1 MIAGAVKE
9 RGLADRAAEP
19 AEDAPEADHTRRIV
33 TAAYELLDSAGLEG
47 LTIRAVLART
57 GLARRAFYDC
67 IAGKDALVLAMF
79 AHTLRLAADYFA
91 GAVAGLPDP
100 LARVEAIVTGIVMGS
115 AGIAG
120 APNGGSNRRS
130 AALSREHLRLA
141 EAHPPELQAAI
152 APLIDLI
159 AAHLSDGMGVG
170 QVRAGDP
177 ARMAALVYNLVS
189 TTVHTQLIAEEA
201 AAPDRARREVLAAEI
216 WDFCRRAVQ
225 T

>member
-1 MIAGAVKE
+1 M
-9 RGLADRAAEP
+9 ADGKVETVA
-19 AEDAPEADHTRRIV
+19 DAPEDDRARRIV
-33 TAAYELLDSAGLEG
+33 LAAYDLLDSAGLEG

-67 IAGKDALVLAMF
+67 FAGKDALVLAVF
-79 AHTLRLAADYFA
+79 AHTLRRAAGYFTD
-91 GAVAGLPDP
+91 AVAGLLDP
-100 LARVEAIVTGIVMGS
+100 LARVEAIITGIVMGS
-115 AGIAG
+115 AAIMGR
-120 APNGGSNRRS
+120 APEGGSNRRS

-159 AAHLSDGMGVG
+159 ARHLADGMTAG

-201 AAPDRARREVLAAEI
+201 AAPDRVRREALAAEI
-216 WDFCRRAVQ
+216 REFCRRAVAA
-225 T
+225 

>member
-1 MIAGAVKE
+1 MADKAADSTPSATE
-9 RGLADRAAEP
+9 DDRAG
-19 AEDAPEADHTRRIV
+19 RIV
-33 TAAYELLDSAGLEG
+33 LAAYELLDSAGLEG

-67 IAGKDALVLAMF
+67 FAGKDALVLAVF
-79 AHTLRLAADYFA
+79 AYTLRLAAGYFA
-91 GAVAGLPDP
+91 EAVIRLPDP

-115 AGIAG
+115 AAIEG
-120 APNGGSNRRS
+120 AHDSGSNRRS

-141 EAHPPELQAAI
+141 EAHPPELQAAV

-159 AAHLSDGMGVG
+159 AAHLADGMAAG

-201 AAPDRARREVLAAEI
+201 ATPDRARREALAEEI
-216 WDFCRRAVQ
+216 REFCRRAVAA
-225 T
+225 